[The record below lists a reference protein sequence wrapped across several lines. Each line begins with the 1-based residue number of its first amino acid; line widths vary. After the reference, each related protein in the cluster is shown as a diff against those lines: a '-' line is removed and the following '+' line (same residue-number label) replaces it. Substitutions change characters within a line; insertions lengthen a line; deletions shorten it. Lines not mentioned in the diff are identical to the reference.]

1 MKNTFSCEW
10 RSSILSLY
18 NHFLYLSLCNASRSS
33 TSTRSNSLFLLLS
46 SSSIWSSPSS
56 SESLSE
62 LLSLSE
68 LADSDEDEDDSDE
81 LESEDLLLSVLDE
94 MGESLD
100 DSSSDSPRRWKHDC
114 GTRIYKHTSCLN

>member
-1 MKNTFSCEW
+1 
-10 RSSILSLY
+10 
-18 NHFLYLSLCNASRSS
+18 LYLSLCNASRSS
-33 TSTRSNSLFLLLS
+33 ISTRSNSLFFLLS

-68 LADSDEDEDDSDE
+68 LADSDEDEDDDSDE

-100 DSSSDSPRRWKHDC
+100 DSSSDSPRRWKCDC
-114 GTRIYKHTSCLN
+114 ET